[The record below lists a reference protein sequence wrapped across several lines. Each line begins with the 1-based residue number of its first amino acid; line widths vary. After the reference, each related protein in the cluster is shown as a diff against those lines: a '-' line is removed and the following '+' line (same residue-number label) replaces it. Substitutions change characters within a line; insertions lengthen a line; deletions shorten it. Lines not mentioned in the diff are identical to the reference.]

1 MAARGNR
8 DRMVIATKVGKLPGL
23 AGLSAKTIRAAAE
36 GSLRRLRTDRIDLYY
51 AHADDAAT
59 PLEETLGA
67 FDALVREGK
76 VRQIAASNHTE
87 ARLAEALA
95 VAKRNGLARYVAL
108 QPHYNLVHRPEY
120 ESGLAALCV
129 REQLACFPYYA
140 LASGFLAG
148 KYRPGSKVESQRASS
163 AAKYLDDRGLRI
175 LAALDAIAAA
185 RGTTVAAVALA
196 WLLTRP
202 GVVAPIASARTP
214 EQLAELLPLA
224 SMRLDRERAAAPRR
238 RVGVNPETTV
248 EPGRQL
254 QPTISRVTTGA
265 SSHSHGP
272 GGGTPGSS
280 PLAGEPAAQRPLV
293 GGEVAGEGERR
304 PDCDHPA
311 PPVEADRH
319 HRHAGSDRD
328 VSEPHPPSGN
338 RPPGSFRRD
347 GQHHRL
353 APANRLHELR
363 HRARAGVTAHRD
375 AVQPQH
381 QRPQRPAEQRV
392 FAEPADPQADREGR
406 QHGDEKIPVRRVRR
420 HHDDR
425 LGHVGEAPRDPPP
438 PQPKRETRQPP
449 ARPVSSPRHRC
460 AELWSSPVRQ
470 HNLEAYTYAS
480 SQRCG

>member
-1 MAARGNR
+1 MTRIGGTSLDVFPLCLGGNVFGWTADEAQSFAVLDAYAAAGGNFIDTADAYSAWVPGHAGGESETILGRWMAARGNR

-95 VAKRNGLARYVAL
+95 VAKRAGLARYVAL

-129 REQLACFPYYA
+129 RERLACFPYYA

-224 SMRLDRERAAAPRR
+224 SMGLDRGEQRRLDD
-238 RVGVNPETTV
+238 
-248 EPGRQL
+248 
-254 QPTISRVTTGA
+254 A
-265 SSHSHGP
+265 S
-272 GGGTPGSS
+272 
-280 PLAGEPAAQRPLV
+280 A
-293 GGEVAGEGERR
+293 
-304 PDCDHPA
+304 
-311 PPVEADRH
+311 
-319 HRHAGSDRD
+319 
-328 VSEPHPPSGN
+328 
-338 RPPGSFRRD
+338 
-347 GQHHRL
+347 
-353 APANRLHELR
+353 
-363 HRARAGVTAHRD
+363 
-375 AVQPQH
+375 
-381 QRPQRPAEQRV
+381 
-392 FAEPADPQADREGR
+392 
-406 QHGDEKIPVRRVRR
+406 
-420 HHDDR
+420 
-425 LGHVGEAPRDPPP
+425 
-438 PQPKRETRQPP
+438 
-449 ARPVSSPRHRC
+449 
-460 AELWSSPVRQ
+460 
-470 HNLEAYTYAS
+470 
-480 SQRCG
+480 